1 MDKALWIAKTGLD
14 AQQTRMSVISNN
26 LANVNTTGFKR
37 GNASFEDLLYQNDRQ
52 PGGATSQQTQLP
64 SGLMVGTGVR
74 VVSTEKSFQQGN
86 LAQTGNSLDVAIN
99 GRGLFQVLMPDGT
112 AAYTRDGSFQIDS
125 QGALVTNSGY
135 AVQPAI
141 QIPQGAQSISIGSD
155 GIVTAQLAGTAQ
167 PVQVGQLTV
176 TDFIN
181 PAGLQPR
188 GENLY
193 IETASSGPAQ
203 TGTPGLSGAG
213 TLSQGALEGSNV
225 NVVEELVAMI
235 ETQRAYEMN
244 AKAISTTDQMLGYLS
259 NNV

>member
-14 AQQTRMSVISNN
+14 AQQTRMSVVSNN

-37 GNASFEDLLYQNDRQ
+37 GRASFEDLLYQNERQ
-52 PGGATSQQTQLP
+52 PGGASSQQTSLP

-86 LAQTGNSLDVAIN
+86 VAQTGNALDVAIN
-99 GRGLFQVLMPDGT
+99 GRGFFQVLLPDGT
-112 AAYTRDGSFQIDS
+112 GAYTRDGSFQINA
-125 QGALVTNSGY
+125 QGQLVTNSGY
-135 AVQPAI
+135 TVQPGI
-141 QIPQGAQSISIGSD
+141 QIPEGAQSVSIGSD
-155 GIVTAQLAGTAQ
+155 GTVSAQLSGAAQ

-176 TDFIN
+176 TDFVN
-181 PAGLQPR
+181 PAGLQAR

-193 IETASSGPAQ
+193 LETAASGPGQ
-203 TGTPGLSGAG
+203 TGTPGLSGSG
-213 TLSQGALEGSNV
+213 TLAQGALEGSNV
-225 NVVEELVAMI
+225 NVVEELISMI

-244 AKAISTTDQMLGYLS
+244 AKAISTTDQMLGYLN